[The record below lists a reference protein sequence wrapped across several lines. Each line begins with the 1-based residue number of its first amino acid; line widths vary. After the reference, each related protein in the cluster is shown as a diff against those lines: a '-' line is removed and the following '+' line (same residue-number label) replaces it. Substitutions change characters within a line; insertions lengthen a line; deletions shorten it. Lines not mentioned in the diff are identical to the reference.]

1 MRFDPDVTGG
11 QELAD
16 GITGLGYPT
25 RHLSSTVLSGDGGDG
40 DAKGGAA
47 AVTLEVL
54 GVAGPEGI
62 ASVSVEGERGRGRR
76 ACRLL

>member
-1 MRFDPDVTGG
+1 MRFDPDLTNG

-25 RHLSSTVLSGDGGDG
+25 RHLSTVLSGDGDG
-40 DAKGGAA
+40 GAKGAA
-47 AVTLEVL
+47 AVTLEVS

-62 ASVSVEGERGRGRR
+62 TNVSVEGRGGERRVI
-76 ACRLL
+76 